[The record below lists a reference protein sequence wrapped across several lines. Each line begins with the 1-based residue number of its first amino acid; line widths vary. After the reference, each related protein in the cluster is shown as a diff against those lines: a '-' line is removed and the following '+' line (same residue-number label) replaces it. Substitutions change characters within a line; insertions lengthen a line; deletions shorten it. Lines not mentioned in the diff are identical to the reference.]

1 MIEHPFALSPI
12 GRVAIEAIREDR
24 PETLATFS
32 AWVAEAL
39 GDLAQT
45 SQGRVVT
52 EAEADDLLLRFYGEA
67 VGRMLADMAPWGG
80 NEDLREPVVSLLA
93 RHALT
98 EARQPFVQR
107 VVGAVRN

>member
-12 GRVAIEAIREDR
+12 ERVAIEAIREDW
-24 PETLATFS
+24 PQTLATFS

-52 EAEADDLLLRFYGEA
+52 EAEADDLLVRFCGEA
-67 VGRMLADMAPWGG
+67 VSRMLADMAPWGVD
-80 NEDLREPVVSLLA
+80 EDLREPVVGLLV
-93 RHALT
+93 RHALAA
-98 EARQPFVQR
+98 ARQPFVQR
-107 VVGAVRN
+107 VVGTARN